1 MRPPSASTFW
11 GLVVLAGAVRAPMDG
26 GANNILSDRP
36 IRAWVIDAGYQVA
49 SLSIMAA
56 VLGSW
61 R

>member
-1 MRPPSASTFW
+1 
-11 GLVVLAGAVRAPMDG
+11 MDG